1 MGTTRVEREWL
12 ELVAALLTEPLVEL
26 PVERIGP
33 QLMATFEAP
42 GVSFAEVEPR
52 EPVRYEMWDGGLGPG
67 RADLMRWSVHRAAA
81 EHPLLRFYLAT
92 GLWTALQV
100 ADVPAAYHA
109 RWLADGGRD
118 LAAACGGDQQLAM
131 PLRATA
137 AMSRSFVI
145 GRAEVWGPAEF
156 AFAERLWRLLSG
168 LEKQVAAL
176 AAVTAGRGIAGA
188 EIPLTPR
195 EQAVLGLLAQGLTA
209 GTIARRLGISPRTV
223 QKHLERC
230 YVKLGVTDRLAA
242 VLRAQ
247 ALGLV

>member
-1 MGTTRVEREWL
+1 M
-12 ELVAALLTEPLVEL
+12 ELVGTLLTEPLVEL
-26 PVERIGP
+26 PVDRIAP
-33 QLMATFEAP
+33 LLQATFETA
-42 GVSFAEVEPR
+42 GVTFSEVEPE
-52 EPVRYEMWDGGLGPG
+52 EPVRHTWWDAGLGEH
-67 RADLMRWSVHRAAA
+67 ADELAHWSRHRAAG

-92 GLWTALQV
+92 GLWTPRQV
-100 ADVPAAYHA
+100 CDVPADQHD
-109 RWLADGGRD
+109 RWEADGGRA
-118 LAAACGGDQQLAM
+118 LAAECRAPNQLAL

-137 AMSRSFVI
+137 AMSRSFVL
-145 GRAEVWGPAEF
+145 GREDAWGPGES

-176 AAVTAGRGIAGA
+176 AAVTGGQGISAT

-195 EQAVLGLLAQGLTA
+195 ERAVLGLLAQGLTA
-209 GTIARRLGISPRTV
+209 STIARRLEISPRTV

-230 YVKLGVTDRLAA
+230 YVKLGVTDRLSA

>member
-1 MGTTRVEREWL
+1 M

-26 PVERIGP
+26 PVDRIGP
-33 QLMATFEAP
+33 QLMATFEAS
-42 GVSFAEVEPR
+42 GVSFSEVEPE
-52 EPVRYEMWDGGLGPG
+52 EPLRHRMWDGGLGPS
-67 RADLMRWSVHRAAA
+67 AAELLQWSTHRAGA
-81 EHPLLRFYLAT
+81 EHPLLSFYFAT
-92 GLWTALQV
+92 GLWTPQQI
-100 ADVPAAYHA
+100 ADTPADHHL

-118 LAAACGGDQQLAM
+118 LAAACSAEQQLAL
-131 PLRATA
+131 PLRATV

-145 GRAEVWGPAEF
+145 GRDQVWGPGEF
-156 AFAERLWRLLSG
+156 ALAERLWRLLAG
-168 LEKQVAAL
+168 LEKQVSAL
-176 AAVTAGRGIAGA
+176 AAVTAGRGMAGA

-247 ALGLV
+247 TLGLV

>member
-1 MGTTRVEREWL
+1 MATTRVEREWM

-26 PVERIGP
+26 PADRIAP
-33 QLMATFEAP
+33 QLLATFEAS
-42 GVSFAEVEPR
+42 GVSYSEVEPT
-52 EPVRYEMWDGGLGPG
+52 EPLRHTLWDGGLGAG
-67 RADLMRWSVHRAAA
+67 KGDLLHWSIHRAAA
-81 EHPLLRFYLAT
+81 EHPLLSYYFST
-92 GLWTALQV
+92 GLWTPRQI
-100 ADVPAAYHA
+100 ADLPAGHHL
-109 RWLADGGRD
+109 RWHADGGRD
-118 LAAACGGDQQLAM
+118 LAAACAAEQQLAL
-131 PLRATA
+131 PVRATA

-145 GRAEVWGPAEF
+145 GRDSAWGVGEF
-156 AFAERLWRLLSG
+156 ALAERLWRLLSG
-168 LEKQVAAL
+168 LEKQVSAL

-230 YVKLGVTDRLAA
+230 YVKLGVADRLAA

>member
-1 MGTTRVEREWL
+1 MGVTRTEREWL
-12 ELVAALLTEPLVEL
+12 ELVATLFAEPLVDM
-26 PVERIGP
+26 PVDRIGP
-33 QLMATFEAP
+33 MLMTTFETA
-42 GVSFAEVEPR
+42 GVTFSEVEPESLR
-52 EPVRYEMWDGGLGPG
+52 HRWWDGGLGALAP
-67 RADLMRWSVHRAAA
+67 DLAQWSVHRADR

-92 GLWTALQV
+92 GLWTPRQV
-100 ADVPAAYHA
+100 ADVPDTFQD
-109 RWLADGGRD
+109 RWTADGGRA
-118 LAAACGGDQQLAM
+118 LANDCSAAQQLAL

-137 AMSRSFVI
+137 AMSRSFVL
-145 GRAEVWGPAEF
+145 GRQDPWGPGEL

-168 LEKQVAAL
+168 LEKQVSAL
-176 AAVTAGRGIAGA
+176 AAVTGGQGVSAA

-230 YVKLGVTDRLAA
+230 YLKLGVTDRLSA